1 MAQSELPGL
10 RRLLALL
17 EVLLAA
23 IHVGFPLGKIPS
35 ERLGRPDSILESFF
49 GAEQFRRLFLQAA
62 SRFLNLFDRP
72 TGLASLPLKLPRLG
86 RELAL
91 PPLELLGFPADLLL
105 LGGELAVLPR
115 EVLRNLLHALGG
127 PDQFVPPFRQGRG
140 LRHDGLLS
148 LRQGRGLR
156 GQLRL
161 PTIEILEPSGRI
173 PFAIGKRLLPLRQ

>member
-62 SRFLNLFDRP
+62 SRFLNLFHGP
-72 TGLASLPLKLPRLG
+72 AGLPPLPLKLPGLG
-86 RELAL
+86 RQLAL
-91 PPLELLGFPADLLL
+91 PPLELLGFLADFLLF
-105 LGGELAVLPR
+105 GGELAVLPR
-115 EVLRNLLHALGG
+115 EVLRNLLHALVG
-127 PDQFVPPFRQGRG
+127 PDQVGPPFGQG
-140 LRHDGLLS
+140 
-148 LRQGRGLR
+148 
-156 GQLRL
+156 
-161 PTIEILEPSGRI
+161 
-173 PFAIGKRLLPLRQ
+173 

>member
-72 TGLASLPLKLPRLG
+72 TGLPPL
-86 RELAL
+86 
-91 PPLELLGFPADLLL
+91 PLELPGLGRQRSEEHTSELQSPYDL
-105 LGGELAVLPR
+105 VCR
-115 EVLRNLLHALGG
+115 
-127 PDQFVPPFRQGRG
+127 
-140 LRHDGLLS
+140 
-148 LRQGRGLR
+148 
-156 GQLRL
+156 
-161 PTIEILEPSGRI
+161 
-173 PFAIGKRLLPLRQ
+173 